1 MRPLGCKINCLK
13 YKQKIDTNL
22 LRFRDEIEADQN
34 QREDENPLAYSNNKN
49 KYL

>member
-1 MRPLGCKINCLK
+1 MRQKDKIYREDIFWGK
-13 YKQKIDTNL
+13 GKDVTEATNEEL
-22 LRFRDEIEADQN
+22 QADLD